1 MGEWEYIG
9 FLEQSKWFG
18 LCHLCSVSTEFLCW
32 EVSFFLH
39 LFFYFCI
46 AWVNKLLV
54 TCEKQ
59 IPPTKTAKRESY

>member
-18 LCHLCSVSTEFLCW
+18 LCHLCLVSTEFLCW

-39 LFFYFCI
+39 LIF
-46 AWVNKLLV
+46 LLLHSLGEQAASHV
-54 TCEKQ
+54 
-59 IPPTKTAKRESY
+59 